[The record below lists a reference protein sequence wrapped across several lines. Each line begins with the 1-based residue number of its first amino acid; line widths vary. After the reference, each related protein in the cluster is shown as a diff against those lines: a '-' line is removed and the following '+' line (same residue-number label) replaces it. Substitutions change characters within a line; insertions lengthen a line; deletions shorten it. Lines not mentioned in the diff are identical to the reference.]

1 MSDLASPSIASEP
14 AYLELTFRRVMCIWW
29 AYFWRHMLYG
39 GVAVLV
45 ISFLE
50 GLAGL
55 VSTLKHHYLKK
66 SSMRSFTAFRESHR
80 LTGQYATVGDAI
92 VVAAGENGNRRFF
105 GFALLR
111 SL

>member
-39 GVAVLV
+39 GPAVILV
-45 ISFLE
+45 GFLE

-55 VSTLKHHYLKK
+55 GGRHLLLSLSAVVVMAAVSMVVLGVVLHKQ
-66 SSMRSFTAFRESHR
+66 FRHFSIR
-80 LTGQYATVGDAI
+80 I
-92 VVAAGENGNRRFF
+92 VASPR
-105 GFALLR
+105 
-111 SL
+111 